1 MKLALTLLDLVYAHI
16 HTSRFVPCVEGAG
29 YLTTAEKK
37 EMDEKREEECKMA
50 DSFI

>member
-1 MKLALTLLDLVYAHI
+1 MKLALTLLDLV
-16 HTSRFVPCVEGAG
+16 HTHSHLFCVEGAG

-50 DSFI
+50 DNFI